1 MHQVT
6 YYRLNQDNSA
16 RNGELVSATLL
27 NEDCAP
33 NMVGNIGASF
43 IGADT
48 SAELLI

>member
-6 YYRLNQDNSA
+6 YYWLNQDKST

-27 NEDCAP
+27 NENPAP
-33 NMVGNIGASF
+33 SMVGNIGASF

-48 SAELLI
+48 PAELLI